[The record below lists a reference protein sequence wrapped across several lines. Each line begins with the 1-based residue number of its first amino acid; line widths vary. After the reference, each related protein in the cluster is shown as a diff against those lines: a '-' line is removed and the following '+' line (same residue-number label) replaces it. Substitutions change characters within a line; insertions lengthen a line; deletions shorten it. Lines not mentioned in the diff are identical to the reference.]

1 MDDLESQKKDA
12 IGREDY
18 VEANALKQEI
28 EKLQAAS
35 QDLFWQIQQPSSFLD
50 TICGDWVRL
59 LYE

>member
-35 QDLFWQIQQPSSFLD
+35 QDLFLANTA
-50 TICGDWVRL
+50 TIL
-59 LYE
+59 FP